1 MLWKSPLLRWMCGLG
16 RPDPAPA
23 PTPLGSRI
31 PECGSWNLRRTQT
44 LFPKNQNLRRRR
56 GGILPKREVM
66 SKRNSNELAARL
78 HRRPQLFHSRVVRVN
93 RAHLDP
99 FPISRKRFCAEEE
112 NQQKTTLHVLR
123 SRRADMRILQ
133 IVEFR
138 RGRQCLRDSHR
149 LRRRYPCGKLLQGIV
164 DQGSG
169 TTCGAIVDLFA
180 LGTSL
185 SGRANS

>member
-1 MLWKSPLLRWMCGLG
+1 VLDVWPGSPRSGTSPYALG
-16 RPDPAPA
+16 VQDPRMRI
-23 PTPLGSRI
+23 LGTCTGHKPS
-31 PECGSWNLRRTQT
+31 SQ
-44 LFPKNQNLRRRR
+44 KNQNLRRRR

-93 RAHLDP
+93 RGHLDP
-99 FPISRKRFCAEEE
+99 FPIRRKRFCAEEE
-112 NQQKTTLHVLR
+112 NQRKTTLHVLR
-123 SRRADMRILQ
+123 SRRADMQISQ
-133 IVEFR
+133 IVELR

-149 LRRRYPCGKLLQGIV
+149 LRRRYPCGKLLQGVV

-180 LGTSL
+180 LGASL